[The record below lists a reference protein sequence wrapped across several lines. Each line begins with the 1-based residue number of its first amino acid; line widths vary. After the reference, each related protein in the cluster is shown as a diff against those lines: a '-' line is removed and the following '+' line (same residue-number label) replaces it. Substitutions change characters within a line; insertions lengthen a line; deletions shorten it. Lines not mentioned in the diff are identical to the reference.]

1 MYWSAA
7 ERELEILARC
17 LKALAKLDATA
28 PPEVKEV
35 LERAIALEQLLEE
48 ERLNPQLLRNVIV
61 DMIIDANKLIEYIR
75 FRGYPSLEDH
85 ISCRENEGDNH
96 HDLC

>member
-1 MYWSAA
+1 VYWSAA

-48 ERLNPQLLRNVIV
+48 ERLNPQLLRNIIADIIV
-61 DMIIDANKLIEYIR
+61 DAGKLIEYIWS
-75 FRGYPSLEDH
+75 RGCPYKPE
-85 ISCRENEGDNH
+85 E
-96 HDLC
+96 